1 MAEEPPRLDATAL
14 LRHLVEGGVDFVVIG
29 GIARVLLASARVT
42 KDLDISYSRD
52 ERNLEALG
60 AVLED
65 LDARLRGVEEDLPFV
80 PDAVSLD
87 RVQMLTLS
95 TKFGWLDIL
104 AFPSGA
110 SAYEA
115 LRRNAETFEIGDFE
129 IRVASIDDMIAMKR
143 AAGRTQDLAD
153 IEELESIRRR
163 RSR

>member
-1 MAEEPPRLDATAL
+1 MAEEPPRLDAEAL
-14 LRHLVEGGVDFVVIG
+14 LRQLTEGGVDFVVIG

-52 ERNLEALG
+52 EQNVEALG

-65 LDARLRGVEEDLPFV
+65 LEARLRGVEEDVPFV

-87 RVQMLTLS
+87 RVQVLTLS
-95 TKFGWLDIL
+95 TKLGWLDIL

-110 SAYEA
+110 PAYEA
-115 LRRNAETFEIGDFE
+115 LRRNAETIEIGDFE

-143 AAGRTQDLAD
+143 AAGRMQDLAD